1 MYDAWI
7 IGIQHVWFGISI
19 FFLILLLISRTEI
32 FRGALSLK
40 RFSTKNLVIFTLFFT
55 IMALCGTYWNVRAG
69 GGIINFRAVGIVLAG
84 FIGGPLVGTITGT
97 VAGLHRAFFIHTDAA
112 FIHGGLSIIQ
122 GIAAGFLCRRFKSHH
137 RKLWLWA
144 LIYGFI
150 LEILFWVFFA
160 FLTWPQTIANLNDF
174 AVLSLPIILT
184 NSAAISVFVG
194 ILEVTV
200 HQRDSEKT
208 ETTKIAFNAV
218 NMLFDTFRAGFKDF
232 NISRVTDIIITALP
246 TLLWTAVVYKGQ
258 VYTRTNY
265 VSESDKNQGDAEVA
279 ILQLQQDLPHMP
291 HLMMLPIKSKDEQL
305 GKIIAAKAKG
315 DSLTH
320 TGIEF
325 LTGICH
331 LMEALNEYERLKE
344 EESLLAE
351 AEIRALQAQI
361 NPHFLYNTL
370 NTISYY
376 VRSDPDTARKLI
388 KYMSDYFRHSLS
400 NPTKL
405 IPLAEEVHVIHCYV
419 ELEKA
424 RFTDRLT
431 IHYRLPEEGIDRIKV
446 PPLLLQPLVEN
457 AVIHGVLGSPDGG
470 DITVG
475 LIEHDSYYKIYVAD
489 TGTGIPKDKLDK
501 LLIPHKR
508 RDHIGLINVHQRL
521 QSMFGSAS
529 GLHLLSRPGKGTIV
543 YAKIPKITDTEEVP
557 VASAPAEAE

>member
-1 MYDAWI
+1 MYDTWI

-19 FFLILLLISRTEI
+19 FLLILLLISRTEI

-40 RFSTKNLVIFTLFFT
+40 RFSNKDLFIFTLLFS

-69 GGIINFRAVGIVLAG
+69 GGIINFRAVGIVLGG
-84 FIGGPLVGTITGT
+84 FIGGPLVGTITGL

-112 FIHGGLSIIQ
+112 FIHGGLSILQ
-122 GIAAGFLCRRFKSHH
+122 GIAAGFLCRRFKTHH
-137 RKLWLWA
+137 RQLWLWA
-144 LIYGFI
+144 LFYGSI

-160 FLTWPQTIANLNDF
+160 FLTWPETIAHPNDL
-174 AVLSLPIILT
+174 AALSIPIILT
-184 NSAAISVFVG
+184 NSAAISVFVS
-194 ILEVTV
+194 ILEITV

-208 ETTKIAFNAV
+208 ETTKTAFNAV
-218 NMLFDTFRAGFKDF
+218 SMLFDTFRDGFKDF

-246 TLLWTAVVYKGQ
+246 TLLWTAIIYKGH

-265 VSESDKNQGDAEVA
+265 KSDSDKTQGDAEVA
-279 ILQLQQDLPHMP
+279 ILQLQHDLPPMP
-291 HLMMLPIKSKDEQL
+291 HLMKLPIKNKDEVL
-305 GKIIAAKAKG
+305 GQVIAAKAKG
-315 DSLTH
+315 DSVTH
-320 TGIEF
+320 MGSEF
-325 LTGICH
+325 LSGMCH

-388 KYMSDYFRHSLS
+388 KYLSDYFRHSLN
-400 NPTKL
+400 NPSKL
-405 IPLAEEVHVIHCYV
+405 ITLAEEVHVIQCYV

-424 RFTDRLT
+424 RFSDRLS
-431 IHYRLPEEGIDRIKV
+431 IRYKLPEDKADKIKV

-457 AVIHGVLGSPDGG
+457 AVIHGVLESPKGG
-470 DITVG
+470 EITVG
-475 LIEHDSYYKIYVAD
+475 LIEHESYYKLYVAD
-489 TGTGIPKDKLDK
+489 TGVGIPKDKLDK
-501 LLIPHKR
+501 LLIAHKR

-521 QSMFGSAS
+521 ISMFGSNS
-529 GLHLLSRPGKGTIV
+529 GLHLISRPGWGTIA
-543 YAKIPKITDTEEVP
+543 YAKIPKIIDEP
-557 VASAPAEAE
+557 PAPAADETK

>member
-1 MYDAWI
+1 MYDTWI

-19 FFLILLLISRTEI
+19 FFLILLLISRTET

-69 GGIINFRAVGIVLAG
+69 EGIINFRAVGIVLAG
-84 FIGGPLVGTITGT
+84 FIGGPLAGTITGI

-200 HQRDSEKT
+200 HQQDSEKT

-320 TGIEF
+320 MGIEF

-400 NPTKL
+400 NPSKL

-543 YAKIPKITDTEEVP
+543 YAKIPKITVPEEVP